1 MSEIDS
7 DIIEDEVDSI
17 YSNKFKDNKKFNDF
31 LGYLSDKDVCLATVK
46 CKLYDF
52 DKSVLLSLRAAENKP
67 SDPFESLKDYFGA
80 FNDHKMVQ
88 VSELREKITTIET
101 QNQYLQEEIDEL
113 RENIQLAKEQAEAQ
127 RLADEKAKEEEAL
140 KGKKGGAARRR

>member
-17 YSNKFKDNKKFNDF
+17 YSNRFKDTKKFNDF

-46 CKLYDF
+46 CNLKMKNNPL
-52 DKSVLLSLRAAENKP
+52 VLLSLRAAENKP

-80 FNDHKMVQ
+80 YNDHKMVQ

-101 QNQYLQEEIDEL
+101 QNQYLHEEIEEL
-113 RENIQLAKEQAEAQ
+113 KE
-127 RLADEKAKEEEAL
+127 
-140 KGKKGGAARRR
+140 GI